1 MSIEIIPNWRTVS
14 RPQRSAFALLA
25 LVLWAFA
32 GMGLAQA
39 AKPDPDYERLRASL
53 IRLSNDRVLGPLA
66 PAEISLAD
74 QALAALAEFGGK
86 DKLHDHLVFIAQ
98 QRVEIAYATAEAV
111 NQERKL
117 QQLDREHDQILLA
130 ASRRDAEQARLELEK
145 QRIQSLAQAE
155 EADRLRA
162 EADEAR
168 AQSEQTSQEAETARK
183 QAAQARKLADAQAR
197 EAELARKEAALL
209 GGAAAPAAAASAAKP
224 AAAPIILGDTA
235 FAAGKSTLT
244 AAAQAQIAKIVAA
257 AGAKQSIHVE
267 AHADDAGSAKA
278 NLALSQQR
286 AAAIRDALIAAGVS
300 AKRIS
305 AVGGGA
311 KAGASRHAVVSFAG
325 G

>member
-1 MSIEIIPNWRTVS
+1 
-14 RPQRSAFALLA
+14 
-25 LVLWAFA
+25 
-32 GMGLAQA
+32 
-39 AKPDPDYERLRASL
+39 
-53 IRLSNDRVLGPLA
+53 
-66 PAEISLAD
+66 
-74 QALAALAEFGGK
+74 
-86 DKLHDHLVFIAQ
+86 
-98 QRVEIAYATAEAV
+98 
-111 NQERKL
+111 
-117 QQLDREHDQILLA
+117 
-130 ASRRDAEQARLELEK
+130 
-145 QRIQSLAQAE
+145 
-155 EADRLRA
+155 
-162 EADEAR
+162 
-168 AQSEQTSQEAETARK
+168 
-183 QAAQARKLADAQAR
+183 
-197 EAELARKEAALL
+197 LL